1 MLEMVNF
8 NSYHLKRRTLW
19 EVTCAEKTV
28 PEVFTAFHGG
38 RPKMVL
44 LIWGTVFPGQWTML
58 LFIFRS
64 GRNLTKIT
72 VLFFN
77 VLSHQFVNK
86 VVKFELFLS
95 VCLTIIII
103 IVATNASSIGKWS
116 RQNNDLNF
124 AHWVDNSHRC

>member
-1 MLEMVNF
+1 
-8 NSYHLKRRTLW
+8 
-19 EVTCAEKTV
+19 
-28 PEVFTAFHGG
+28 
-38 RPKMVL
+38 
-44 LIWGTVFPGQWTML
+44 ML
-58 LFIFRS
+58 LFIFKS

-103 IVATNASSIGKWS
+103 VATNASSIGK
-116 RQNNDLNF
+116 
-124 AHWVDNSHRC
+124 